1 MKKQV
6 IEEMCCTSCGG
17 RLEQKSKYICQ
28 CSSCGRGYYTSTE
41 RLRRI
46 HLRLSVKKLVILLT
60 AIAMIA
66 GTSAIVAYELY
77 TTQLAESAR
86 RFSAAFRDFLLEVY
100 DMPVADIGEEEL
112 SRIKYLKI
120 EKQNAYLFTYSFEDY
135 YDYEDKELYEQTMEM
150 VVVNAVTDEFLPA
163 DLQYFSGLTR
173 LELYTDA
180 WQNYVL
186 PPENELRSISCKNG
200 FCKIGTPEFFSA
212 TNPHTLEEVV
222 ILDAD
227 ELTDDS
233 FLTDIRQVKRLTIDK
248 MPIKDADTFAGLD
261 QLEELTLRYPSIE
274 EEKVC
279 EVIESVLR
287 LPAIKRLTVEG
298 NTLWYLTDE
307 EWKYLQETYG
317 EKVAFE
323 RV

>member
-6 IEEMCCTSCGG
+6 TEEMCCTSCGG

-46 HLRLSVKKLVILLT
+46 HLRLSVKKLVIILT
-60 AIAMIA
+60 AIAMVT
-66 GTSAIVAYELY
+66 GTAAIMAYEFY
-77 TTQLAESAR
+77 TTQLAQSAR
-86 RFSAAFRDFLLEVY
+86 RFSAAFRDFLLEAY
-100 DMPVADIGEEEL
+100 DMPVADIDEEEL

-135 YDYEDKELYEQTMEM
+135 YDYEDEKIYQQTMET
-150 VVVNAVTDEFLPA
+150 VVVNATTDEFLPA

-186 PPENELRSISCKNG
+186 PQKNELRSIYCRNG
-200 FCKIGTPEFFSA
+200 FSKVGTPEFFSA
-212 TNPHTLEEVV
+212 VNSNTLEEVV

-227 ELTDDS
+227 ELADVS
-233 FLTDIRQVKRLTIDK
+233 FLADISQVKRLTIDK
-248 MPIKDADTFAGLD
+248 MPIRDADTFAGLE
-261 QLEELTLRYPSIE
+261 QLEELTLCYPSIE
-274 EEKVC
+274 DENVC

-287 LPAIKRLTVEG
+287 LPALKRLTVEG
-298 NTLWYLTDE
+298 KTLWYLTDE
-307 EWKYLQETYG
+307 EWTYLQETYG

-323 RV
+323 RS